1 MANLQTL
8 LTEATKL
15 SREIERI
22 LKASTYSA
30 YGDLSELDIDASDGE
45 QIFLRDE
52 LNFIMDRL
60 ADAQSRIK
68 YLNLPLGKTTRL
80 HRNACGQYET
90 AEGDCLHCGSPLE
103 ALIADEY
110 RDAPYWSRTRLE
122 HDGTDYYLVGH
133 SKTSLDG
140 LTVRMRTRD

>member
-1 MANLQTL
+1 MATLQTIF
-8 LTEATKL
+8 EEVTKL
-15 SREIERI
+15 NREIERI
-22 LKASTYSA
+22 LKASTYID
-30 YGDLSELDIDASDGE
+30 YGDLSGLDIDTNDGE
-45 QIFLRDE
+45 QIFLRDQMYH
-52 LNFIMDRL
+52 IMDKL
-60 ADAQSRIK
+60 ADAQSQIE
-68 YLNLPLGKTTRL
+68 YLNLPVGKTTRL

-110 RDAPYWSRTRLE
+110 RDVPYWSRTRLE